1 MPALSGQPVLILKEG
16 TQRTTGRDAQR
27 LNIMAA
33 RVIAEAVRSTLGPK
47 GMDKMLVD
55 SLGDVVITND
65 GVTILKEMD
74 VEHPAAKMIVEVA
87 KTQENE
93 VGDGTTTAVVLAGEL
108 LKRAEKLLDQ
118 NIHPTVIAKGYRL
131 ACEKAMEIL
140 DKVAIKINVEDDETL
155 KKIAATAI
163 TGKHAEYAAEYLA
176 DLVVK
181 AVKKVAEK
189 TDKGYKVDEDNIKL
203 EKKQGGGIEDSELVE
218 GIVIDKEVVHPSMPK
233 RIKNAKIAVLKT
245 ALEVKETETD
255 AEIRVTDPE
264 MLQKFIEQEER
275 IIKEMIDKI
284 VQAGANVVFCQKGID
299 DLAQYYL
306 AKAGILAVR
315 RVKQS
320 DIEKLA
326 KATGARI
333 ITDLRDIKPEDLG
346 EAELVEELKIGED
359 EMVFVRG
366 CKNPKA
372 VTILIRG
379 GTEHIVDEVE
389 RSLTDS
395 IKVVKAALED
405 GKVLPGGGAPEIE
418 VSLKLKDWVPTL
430 GGREQLAA
438 EAFAETLEIIPRSLA
453 ENAGLDPIDIVVELK
468 RAHEKGQSNAGINIF
483 SGKVEEMDKIGV
495 LEPLRVKK
503 QAISSATEVAIM
515 ILRIDDVIAA
525 KGLETEKEKPGES
538 TTEEESES
546 ESE

>member
-1 MPALSGQPVLILKEG
+1 MATLQGQPVLILKEG
-16 TQRTTGRDAQR
+16 TQRTVGRDAQR

-33 RVIAEAVRSTLGPK
+33 RVIAEAVKTTLGPR

-74 VEHPAAKMIVEVA
+74 IEHPAAKMVVEVA

-93 VGDGTTTAVVLAGEL
+93 VGDGTTTAVVIAGEL
-108 LKRAEKLLDQ
+108 LKRAEELLD
-118 NIHPTVIAKGYRL
+118 NEIHPTVIAKGYRL
-131 ACEKAMEIL
+131 AAEKAVEVLESI
-140 DKVAIKINVEDDETL
+140 AIDVDAEDSETL
-155 KKIAATAI
+155 QKIAATAI
-163 TGKHAEYAAEYLA
+163 TGKHAEYAIQHLSS
-176 DLVVK
+176 LVVQ
-181 AVKKVAEK
+181 AVKKVAEQVNGK
-189 TDKGYKVDEDNIKL
+189 WEVDEDNIKI
-203 EKKQGGGIEDSELVE
+203 EKRQGGGVEDTELID
-218 GIVIDKEVVHPSMPK
+218 GIVIDKEVVHPGMPK
-233 RIKNAKIAVLKT
+233 RVKEAKIVVLKA

-255 AEIRVTDPE
+255 AEIRITDPE
-264 MLQKFIEQEER
+264 MLQKFIEQEEKM
-275 IIKEMIDKI
+275 IKDMIDKI
-284 VQAGANVVFCQKGID
+284 AETGANVVFCQKGID

-320 DIEKLA
+320 DIEKIA

-333 ITDLRDIKPEDLG
+333 ITDLRDLTSDDLG
-346 EAELVEELKIGED
+346 YAQLVEEKKVGDE
-359 EMVFVRG
+359 EMVFIRG

-372 VTILIRG
+372 VTLLVRG

-395 IKVVKAALED
+395 IKVIKAALES
-405 GKVLPGGGAPEIE
+405 GKIVAGGGSPEIE
-418 VSLKLKDWVPTL
+418 LSLKLKEWAPSL

-438 EAFAETLEIIPRSLA
+438 EAFASALEAIPRALA
-453 ENAGLDPIDIVVELK
+453 ENAGLDPIDILVELRK
-468 RAHEKGQSNAGINIF
+468 AHEGGKIYTGIDVF
-483 SGKVEEMDKIGV
+483 SGKVIDLKEEGV

-525 KGLETEKEKPGES
+525 KGLEKEKESGGEDFDTDTS
-538 TTEEESES
+538 SDED
-546 ESE
+546 

>member
-1 MPALSGQPVLILKEG
+1 MAVLQGQPVLILKEG
-16 TQRTTGRDAQR
+16 TQRTVGRDAQR

-33 RVIAEAVRSTLGPK
+33 RVIAEAVKTTLGPR

-74 VEHPAAKMIVEVA
+74 VEHPAAKMVVEVA

-93 VGDGTTTAVVLAGEL
+93 VGDGTTTAVVIAGEL
-108 LKRAEKLLDQ
+108 LKRAEELLD
-118 NIHPTVIAKGYRL
+118 NEIHPTVIAKGYRL
-131 ACEKAMEIL
+131 AAERAVEVLESI
-140 DKVAIKINVEDDETL
+140 AIDVDAEDEETL

-163 TGKHAEYAAEYLA
+163 TGKHAEYAIQHLSS
-176 DLVVK
+176 LVVQ
-181 AVKKVAEK
+181 AVKKVAEQVNGK
-189 TDKGYKVDEDNIKL
+189 WEVDEDNIKI
-203 EKKQGGGIEDSELVE
+203 EKRQGGGVEDTELID
-218 GIVIDKEVVHPSMPK
+218 GIVIDKEVVHPGMPK
-233 RIKNAKIAVLKT
+233 RVKEAKIVVLKA

-255 AEIRVTDPE
+255 AEIRITDPE
-264 MLQKFIEQEER
+264 MLQKFIEQEEKM
-275 IIKEMIDKI
+275 IKDMIDKI
-284 VQAGANVVFCQKGID
+284 AETGANVVFCQKGID

-320 DIEKLA
+320 DIEKIA

-333 ITDLRDIKPEDLG
+333 ITDLRDLTADDLG
-346 EAELVEELKIGED
+346 YAQLVEEKKVGDE
-359 EMVFVRG
+359 EMVFIRG

-372 VTILIRG
+372 VTLLVRG

-395 IKVVKAALED
+395 IKVIKAALES
-405 GKVLPGGGAPEIE
+405 GKVVAGGGAPEIE
-418 VSLKLKDWVPTL
+418 LALKLKEWAPSL

-438 EAFAETLEIIPRSLA
+438 EAFASALEVIPRALA
-453 ENAGLDPIDIVVELK
+453 ENAGLDPIDILVELRK
-468 RAHEKGQSNAGINIF
+468 AHEEGKVYTGIDVF
-483 SGKVEEMDKIGV
+483 SGKVIDLKEEGV

-525 KGLETEKEKPGES
+525 KGLEKEKESGGEDFDS
-538 TTEEESES
+538 DSSSDED
-546 ESE
+546 

>member
-1 MPALSGQPVLILKEG
+1 MATLQGQPVLILKEG
-16 TQRTTGRDAQR
+16 TQRTVGRDAQR

-33 RVIAEAVRSTLGPK
+33 RVIAEAVKTTLGPR

-74 VEHPAAKMIVEVA
+74 IEHPAAKMVVEVA

-93 VGDGTTTAVVLAGEL
+93 VGDGTTTAVVIAGEL
-108 LKRAEKLLDQ
+108 LKKAEELLD
-118 NIHPTVIAKGYRL
+118 NEIHPTVIAKGYRL
-131 ACEKAMEIL
+131 AAEKAMEVLENI
-140 DKVAIKINVEDDETL
+140 AIDVDADDEETL

-163 TGKHAEYAAEYLA
+163 TGKHAEYAIQHLSS
-176 DLVVK
+176 LVVQ
-181 AVKKVAEK
+181 AVKKVAEQVNGK
-189 TDKGYKVDEDNIKL
+189 WEVDEDNIKI
-203 EKKQGGGIEDSELVE
+203 EKRQGGGVEDTELID
-218 GIVIDKEVVHPSMPK
+218 GIVIDKEVVHPGMPK
-233 RIKNAKIAVLKT
+233 RVKEAKIVVLKA

-255 AEIRVTDPE
+255 AEIRITDPE
-264 MLQKFIEQEER
+264 MLQKFIEQEEKM
-275 IIKEMIDKI
+275 IKEMVDKI
-284 VQAGANVVFCQKGID
+284 AETGANVVFCQKGID

-320 DIEKLA
+320 DIEKIA

-333 ITDLRDIKPEDLG
+333 ITDLRDLTADDLG
-346 EAELVEELKIGED
+346 YAQLVEEKKVGDE
-359 EMVFVRG
+359 EMVFIRG

-372 VTILIRG
+372 VTILVRG

-389 RSLTDS
+389 RSISDS
-395 IKVVKAALED
+395 IKVTKVALEN
-405 GKVLPGGGAPEIE
+405 GKVVAGGGAPEIE
-418 VSLKLKDWVPTL
+418 LSLKLKEWAPSL

-438 EAFAETLEIIPRSLA
+438 EAFASALEVIPRALA
-453 ENAGLDPIDIVVELK
+453 ENAGLDPIDILVELRK
-468 RAHEKGQSNAGINIF
+468 AHEEGKIYTGIDVF
-483 SGKVEEMDKIGV
+483 SGKVIDLKEEGV

-525 KGLETEKEKPGES
+525 KGLEKEKESGGEDFDTDS
-538 TTEEESES
+538 SSDED
-546 ESE
+546 

>member
-1 MPALSGQPVLILKEG
+1 MATLGGQPILILKEG

-74 VEHPAAKMIVEVA
+74 VEHPAAKMIIEVA

-93 VGDGTTTAVVLAGEL
+93 VGDGTTTAVVIAGEL
-108 LKRAEKLLDQ
+108 LKRAEELLDQ
-118 NIHPTVIAKGYRL
+118 EIHPTVIARGYRL
-131 ACEKAMEIL
+131 AAEKAMEII
-140 DKVAIKINVEDDETL
+140 DNIAIPIDVEDEAIL

-163 TGKHAEYAAEYLA
+163 TGKHAEYAVEHLA
-176 DLVVK
+176 GIVVQ

-189 TDKGYKVDEDNIKL
+189 KDSGYEVDIDNIKI
-203 EKKQGGGIEDSELVE
+203 EKKQGGGIEDTELVD

-233 RIKNAKIAVLKT
+233 RVKNAKIAVLKA

-255 AEIRVTDPE
+255 AEIRITDPE
-264 MLQKFIEQEER
+264 MLQKFIEQEEKM
-275 IIKEMIDKI
+275 IKDMVDTL
-284 VQAGANVVFCQKGID
+284 VNAGANVVFCQKGID

-306 AKAGILAVR
+306 AKAGVLAVR

-320 DIEKLA
+320 DIEKIA
-326 KATGARI
+326 KATGAKI
-333 ITDLRDIKPEDLG
+333 LTDLRDIKPEDLG
-346 EAELVEELKIGED
+346 EAEVVEEKKIGDE
-359 EMVFVRG
+359 EMVFIRG

-372 VTILIRG
+372 VTILVRG
-379 GTEHIVDEVE
+379 GTEHVVDEVE

-395 IKVVKAALED
+395 IKVVKAALES
-405 GKVLPGGGAPEIE
+405 GKVVAGGGAPEIE
-418 VSLKLKDWVPTL
+418 VSLKLRQWAPTL

-438 EAFAETLEIIPRSLA
+438 EAFAAALEIIPRSLA
-453 ENAGLDPIDIVVELK
+453 ENAGLDPIDVLVDLK
-468 RAHEKGQSNAGINIF
+468 KAHEE
-483 SGKVEEMDKIGV
+483 GKVTAGVNVFTGKIEDMKELGV
-495 LEPLRVKK
+495 LEPLKVKK

-525 KGLETEKEKPGES
+525 KGLESSGKSKGDELTGAGDS
-538 TTEEESES
+538 DEE
-546 ESE
+546 